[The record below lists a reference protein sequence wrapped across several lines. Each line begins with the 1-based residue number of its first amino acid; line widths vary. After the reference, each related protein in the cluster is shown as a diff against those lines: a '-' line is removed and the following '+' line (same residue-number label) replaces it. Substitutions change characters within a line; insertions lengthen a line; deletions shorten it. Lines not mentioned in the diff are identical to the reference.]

1 MLIKSVS
8 IELIPQLKDNY
19 SYVIKDNLSNDII
32 IIDPAESE
40 LILEKIK
47 NKKLQLKAILLTHH
61 HNDHTAGVSDI
72 LKFFSVPVYSPSKNI
87 LGTSFEVSDND
98 EIKTN
103 FINFK
108 VISTKGHT
116 LDHIVFYNKDNGILF
131 SGDTLFRLGCGRVFE
146 GTFEDMHTSLKK
158 LEKIDNETLV
168 FCGHEYTLNNL
179 AFLKSTFPE
188 FNVLDEEEKEIKD
201 QLKKTNSSIPFNL
214 GKEKAINPFLSSKA
228 IFYEKFKKTKNLN
241 DFEMFSFIR
250 KLKDNF

>member
-1 MLIKSVS
+1 M
-8 IELIPQLKDNY
+8 
-19 SYVIKDNLSNDII
+19 
-32 IIDPAESE
+32 
-40 LILEKIK
+40 
-47 NKKLQLKAILLTHH
+47 
-61 HNDHTAGVSDI
+61 
-72 LKFFSVPVYSPSKNI
+72 PVYSPSKNI

-98 EIKTN
+98 EIKTS

-188 FNVLDEEEKEIKD
+188 FNGLDEEEKEIKD

-228 IFYEKFKKTKNLN
+228 MYYERFKKTKNLN

>member
-1 MLIKSVS
+1 MLKKSVS

-19 SYVIKDNLSNDII
+19 SYIIKDSFSNDII

-47 NKKLQLKAILLTHH
+47 DKKLQLKAILLTHH
-61 HNDHTAGVSDI
+61 HNDHTAGVIDI

-87 LGTSFEVSDND
+87 FGTSFEVTDND
-98 EIKTN
+98 EIKIN

-116 LDHIVFYNKDNGILF
+116 LDHIVFYNKGNGILF

-146 GTFEDMHTSLKK
+146 GTYQDMYTSLKK
-158 LEKIDNETLV
+158 LEQIDNETLV

-188 FNVLDEEEKEIKD
+188 FKILEEEEREIKN
-201 QLKKTNSSIPFNL
+201 QLKKKNSSIPFNL

>member
-98 EIKTN
+98 EIKTS

-168 FCGHEYTLNNL
+168 FCGHEYTLNNQQFKWDWNIGYGITFMSPVGPL
-179 AFLKSTFPE
+179 RIDIGYKYGNGKPNINNAFLF
-188 FNVLDEEEKEIKD
+188 
-201 QLKKTNSSIPFNL
+201 
-214 GKEKAINPFLSSKA
+214 
-228 IFYEKFKKTKNLN
+228 IF
-241 DFEMFSFIR
+241 
-250 KLKDNF
+250 